1 MENVNVNKICWNI
14 TEKCNRKCKHCFRFI
29 DVKELSFEDN
39 IKILMKLNEMETKMI
54 TWTGGEATLYPN
66 IELLIKKAH
75 ELGINN
81 NLITNGTLLTPEIF
95 DNKFST
101 LDSIT
106 FSLDFVDDEDNIN
119 FGRGENYYKNLKKM
133 IKYINKKYPNIKI
146 KINTVVLRDNKE
158 KLKEIYD
165 AISEFKLSKWKLIKF
180 VSFRGKAYK
189 NKDRYSTTTDEF
201 TRRVEEVRK
210 LHNNSFEI
218 EVVTTQDLE
227 TTHVMIKPNGD
238 LVKTIDGVDSFLC
251 NLLEEGE

>member
-119 FGRGENYYKNLKKM
+119 FGRGENYYKNLITLQKRAT
-133 IKYINKKYPNIKI
+133 N
-146 KINTVVLRDNKE
+146 
-158 KLKEIYD
+158 
-165 AISEFKLSKWKLIKF
+165 
-180 VSFRGKAYK
+180 
-189 NKDRYSTTTDEF
+189 
-201 TRRVEEVRK
+201 
-210 LHNNSFEI
+210 
-218 EVVTTQDLE
+218 
-227 TTHVMIKPNGD
+227 
-238 LVKTIDGVDSFLC
+238 
-251 NLLEEGE
+251 